1 MLRADT
7 LAEVAAVPRG
17 ATSAIV
23 TTLTPGVSVSFVVE
37 AIFGAASARS
47 APSGAVRAFTSP
59 AAPGGVTLTLV
70 SEKLTELTINTRWA
84 AASDNGSPI
93 IGYAVTISTDRGFQ
107 KTTQVGGLST
117 GSVVT
122 CGTRCDGI
130 RVDASVQAINAAG
143 NGQSGAGTYTY
154 AAPPV
159 PVITTF
165 VCARIDGGNMRCD
178 VDFAG
183 TATIRWALNGSP
195 AGGPGDVKNITFAC
209 GDSNF
214 IGVDVIVSN
223 VSGSDTESG
232 ACQPTQS

>member
-1 MLRADT
+1 
-7 LAEVAAVPRG
+7 
-17 ATSAIV
+17 
-23 TTLTPGVSVSFVVE
+23 
-37 AIFGAASARS
+37 
-47 APSGAVRAFTSP
+47 
-59 AAPGGVTLTLV
+59 
-70 SEKLTELTINTRWA
+70 
-84 AASDNGSPI
+84 
-93 IGYAVTISTDRGFQ
+93 
-107 KTTQVGGLST
+107 
-117 GSVVT
+117 
-122 CGTRCDGI
+122 
-130 RVDASVQAINAAG
+130 
-143 NGQSGAGTYTY
+143 
-154 AAPPV
+154 V